1 MIELAKAR
9 AAHSALITEVNDA
22 KNILKKSEESLVK
35 DWGRDWE
42 WKKLDGTCVEK
53 DLGE

>member
-1 MIELAKAR
+1 MQEIKDAQKKLEMTKE
-9 AAHSALITEVNDA
+9 ALG
-22 KNILKKSEESLVK
+22 K
-35 DWGRDWE
+35 DWGREWE